1 MAGMFSKASGAFS
14 GAFSH
19 EEKGK
24 QSDEEG
30 ESLTTILQ
38 SEEDRSA
45 LTILVA
51 DCTEVM
57 RQSIVDI
64 FDAKQTGK
72 PSDIVSDLTGD
83 KALLNPD
90 VDPGTV
96 NVAEQDKLKKE
107 LAAREKELSGPKM
120 RELKGA
126 ALKYFDTWRESVI
139 QRVGEIVN
147 SREKALEQKEHA
159 KPKPVSPERSLS
171 PRRRLPE
178 PAQYDPGV
186 EGAMKKLYPP
196 INNSLK
202 KLPEEK
208 RALILH
214 SVLLLL
220 LSLEHYQAYSRTL
233 MLYLST
239 SLDLAISFLAQDESK
254 IARGLLAAA
263 ENLKADEETKKKAE
277 ENQGNRKWKVGLATV
292 AGAALIGVTG
302 GLAAPLLA
310 AGVGS
315 VMGGLGL
322 GATAAAGYL
331 GTLAGSTVLVGGLF
345 GAYGG
350 RMTGKMMDQYAR
362 EVEDFAF
369 VPVRTHHKPRKIE
382 KEYRRLRV
390 AIGITGWLTDK
401 DEVVE
406 PWKVVGTGMETFAL
420 RWELEALMNLGNSM
434 TTMVK
439 SAAWGYA
446 KSEIIKRTV
455 FASLT
460 AGLWP
465 LGLLKISRII
475 DNPWSVANY
484 RAQKAGE
491 VLADALVNKAQ
502 GERPVTLI
510 GYSLGAKVIY
520 TCLHRLAERQA
531 FGLVE
536 SAVLIGAPTPST
548 AADWRM
554 LRSVVS
560 GRLVNVYST
569 NDYILAFLYRS
580 SSIQYG
586 VAGLQAVEGV
596 KGIENVDVSE
606 MVTGHTS
613 YRFLTGTVLKQIGF
627 EDVDAAEVEKEA
639 KARETEEKEEVKDRA
654 ESEKKEEK
662 EQEANAAP
670 PSAELAGTKLDEAP
684 AAVRNAMPA
693 AGTGTA
699 DVKAPEVTDQQVKD
713 LEKEIDLKNQQSYI
727 GWAQEKLVVTGTS
740 AAVAYEKAK
749 MQWKLRRQGAGGQA
763 VANAAGQADKMTGDV
778 GRVGEGVGVDTP
790 SAGDVAYQGM
800 KARSEARG
808 AGSGVP
814 EVPGS
819 GSVEAPKG
827 SVEAPKGSVD
837 PPKGSVEPPKGPL
850 I

>member
-1 MAGMFSKASGAFS
+1 MQSLMSKTPWSAHASA
-14 GAFSH
+14 
-19 EEKGK
+19 EEKVEKG
-24 QSDEEG
+24 DEEG

-38 SEEDRSA
+38 HEEDRGA
-45 LTILVA
+45 LTILIA

-72 PSDIVSDLTGD
+72 SSDLVADLTGD
-83 KALLNPD
+83 QAILDPEL
-90 VDPGTV
+90 DPGTV
-96 NVAEQDKLKKE
+96 NVADKDREKKE
-107 LAAREKELSGPKM
+107 LEKREKELSGQAM
-120 RELKGA
+120 QELKSA
-126 ALKYFDTWRESVI
+126 ALTYFDDWRTSVI

-147 SREKALEQKEHA
+147 SKQTAQEHSEHA
-159 KPKPVSPERSLS
+159 NPKPRSPERSAS
-171 PRRRLPE
+171 PMRYPH
-178 PAQYDPGV
+178 PPKYDPNVG
-186 EGAMKKLYPP
+186 EMMIKLYPP
-196 INNSLK
+196 INNSLR
-202 KLPEEK
+202 KLPQEK

-220 LSLEHYQAYSRTL
+220 LSLERYQAHSRTL
-233 MLYLST
+233 LLYMTT
-239 SLDLAISFLAQDESK
+239 SLDLSVAFLAQDESK
-254 IARGLLAAA
+254 IARGLLTAA
-263 ENLKADEETKKKAE
+263 ENMKADEETKKKAE
-277 ENQGNRKWKVGLATV
+277 ENQSNRKWKVGLATV

-331 GTLAGSTVLVGGLF
+331 GSLAGSTMLVGGLF

-350 RMTGKMMDQYAR
+350 RMTGQMMDQYAR
-362 EVEDFAF
+362 EVEDFGF

-390 AIGITGWLTDK
+390 SIGISGWLTNK
-401 DEVVE
+401 DEIIE
-406 PWKVVGTGMETFAL
+406 PWKVVGSAMENFAL

-465 LGLLKISRII
+465 LGLLKVSRLI

-484 RAQKAGE
+484 RAIKAGD
-491 VLADALVNKAQ
+491 VLADALINKAQ

-510 GYSLGAKVIY
+510 GYSLGAKVIF
-520 TCLHRLAERQA
+520 TCLQRLAERNA

-536 SAVLIGAPTPST
+536 SAILIGAPTPST
-548 AADWRM
+548 AADWR
-554 LRSVVS
+554 RIRAIVS
-560 GRLVNVYST
+560 GRVVNVYST

-586 VAGLQAVEGV
+586 VAGLQAVENV

-613 YRFLTGTVLKQIGF
+613 YRFLTGTILKKIGF
-627 EDVDAAEVEKEA
+627 EDVDTVELEKAERERKEEEA
-639 KARETEEKEEVKDRA
+639 KEERERK
-654 ESEKKEEK
+654 ESEKADQAK
-662 EQEANAAP
+662 AP
-670 PSAELAGTKLDEAP
+670 PTAEIANTKLDEVP
-684 AAVRNAMPA
+684 AAVKDALPA
-693 AGTGTA
+693 TTE
-699 DVKAPEVTDQQVKD
+699 KAPEVTDQHVKD
-713 LEKEIDLKNQQSYI
+713 LEKEIDRKNQESYI
-727 GWAQEKLVVTGTS
+727 GWAQEKMVVAGTNVG
-740 AAVAYEKAK
+740 VAYEKAK
-749 MQWKLRRQGAGGQA
+749 VQWQLRKQGAGGQA
-763 VANAAGQADKMTGDV
+763 AASTAREADKATGGVTKEV
-778 GRVGEGVGVDTP
+778 GDQTGVQGP
-790 SAGDVAYQGM
+790 SAGDAAYQGM
-800 KARSEARG
+800 KARSDARKAQTG
-808 AGSGVP
+808 AG
-814 EVPGS
+814 VPG
-819 GSVEAPKG
+819 
-827 SVEAPKGSVD
+827 
-837 PPKGSVEPPKGPL
+837 